1 MSGQLF
7 CPRSIVVAPVLFRI
21 RRAMAPHLSGSE
33 LDVVTKAV
41 REGKTSSEI
50 LGLIS
55 RRWLPRRSGPSG
67 RRVQQPLTERFAQ

>member
-7 CPRSIVVAPVLFRI
+7 CPRSIVVAPVPLRI

-55 RRWLPRRSGPSG
+55 AGS
-67 RRVQQPLTERFAQ
+67 